1 MSVECYQ
8 LKLMTKKM
16 LSAKAN
22 DEKIQLLICI
32 TNISDK

>member
-22 DEKIQLLICI
+22 DEKNSTLNLHYQCFG
-32 TNISDK
+32 